1 VEHDRRFWEQSF
13 DRLENY
19 LGELH
24 RRGDMA
30 ARRGAA
36 IMAEERELVFT
47 RIFDAPRSLVFR
59 VWTAP
64 EHLAR
69 WWGPKGFTTL
79 SCAMDVR
86 PGGNWFRRMRSPAG
100 SLHTKRG
107 IYREIAA
114 PERLVFTY
122 ADEDEDGTLG
132 PETLVTVTFEEHG
145 AKTRLSLRQSGFET
159 VSARDGHYGGWTSC
173 MERFAEYLATL

>member
-19 LGELH
+19 LRELQW
-24 RRGDMA
+24 REEMA

-36 IMAEERELVFT
+36 TMAEERELVIT
-47 RIFDAPRSLVFR
+47 RIFDAPRSLVFK

-86 PGGNWFRRMRSPAG
+86 AGGAWVRRMRSPEG

-107 IYREIAA
+107 IYREIVA

-122 ADEDEDGTLG
+122 ADEDEDGELG

-145 AKTRLSLRQSGFET
+145 AKTRLTLRQSGFET

-173 MERFAEYLATL
+173 MERFADYLATL